1 MSALFNYALL
11 ISRASNN
18 CICTWSITLFGS
30 SANIINVYSRYSMT
44 RSTSIIFILGFS
56 LVFKLERLVRIMH
69 FYNLFVSCEMLAV
82 IQVPFNSFLINCRHK
97 KYRHKKETSLYI
109 VRCGNSRETE
119 VSNYFVNYL
128 F

>member
-1 MSALFNYALL
+1 
-11 ISRASNN
+11 
-18 CICTWSITLFGS
+18 
-30 SANIINVYSRYSMT
+30 MT

-82 IQVPFNSFLINCRHK
+82 IQVPFNSFLINCRHNK
-97 KYRHKKETSLYI
+97 KYHKKETSLYI
-109 VRCGNSRETE
+109 VRCGNSKGETE